1 VSFSKIDSPFLF
13 FIMKILEKYELE
25 DFKITQSEKDFD
37 FNIWIPDNNYVVLGR
52 SDNIE
57 DALKKDVKDVDFFVV
72 KRPSGGHTVLLSP
85 KTVVISVL
93 NRDMKI
99 KSKDIFKEI
108 NAAIIDVLENLGV
121 VNLKEQGISDI
132 AIGEMKIL
140 GSSIYRNR
148 DYYFYHAVLNYAETA
163 DMIEKLLKPPKHEP
177 DYRKGRSHLEFVTSL
192 KNEGYTFSVDE
203 LQLKLSEKFLEMVN
217 VSNLA

>member
-1 VSFSKIDSPFLF
+1 
-13 FIMKILEKYELE
+13 MKILEKYELE

-163 DMIEKLLKPPKHEP
+163 DMIEKFLKPPKHEP
-177 DYRKGRSHLEFVTSL
+177 EYRKGRSHLEFVTSL